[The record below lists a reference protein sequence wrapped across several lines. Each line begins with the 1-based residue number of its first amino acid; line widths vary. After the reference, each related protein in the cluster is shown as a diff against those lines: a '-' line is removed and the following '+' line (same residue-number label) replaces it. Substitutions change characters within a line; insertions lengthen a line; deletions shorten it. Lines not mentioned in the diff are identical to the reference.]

1 MKKIQQ
7 ALLSSALVLGSYQAL
22 ALPFSGT
29 DARSLAMGGTG
40 VAAGSV
46 VNASTFNPA
55 LLAAYREDEDFNLS
69 LSFGFIA
76 RDEQDMIGTLDD
88 FQNGPDLVAN
98 FSNSTTAYQTAV
110 TAAVD
115 DPANV
120 LLIANDDFAAFQAI
134 PSVSSAA
141 ATLNSDAATLETA
154 LNGFANK
161 PIDLGATVGFN
172 MTIPSD
178 SLGIS
183 LFVNSRII
191 GSGYVADIDQD
202 TTIITDVANTITTPT
217 SITDLQGISDPFANT
232 SLQTKLVMT
241 GGAVTEVGLAL
252 ATKIAGIAIG
262 VTPKQLRIDTIEF
275 SQGVDVADTD
285 TALDDTGETFT
296 DVNFDVGLAMDLG
309 VFKLGAVVKNM
320 IAQEYTMVN
329 SINPGSHVL
338 IEPQLRAGI
347 AFDAGWATL
356 TMDQD
361 MSVNKGLVNTD
372 DAVLNA
378 LQESQYT
385 SLGLEMDLALI
396 QLRAGV
402 RTDATGNSADV
413 VTAGIGFHFLFTLD
427 VAVAASEN
435 SAEGIVQLGM
445 RW

>member
-76 RDEQDMIGTLDD
+76 RDEQGMIDTLDS
-88 FQNGPDLVAN
+88 FQNGPDLVGN
-98 FSNSTTAYQTAV
+98 FSNSTSAYQTAV
-110 TAAVD
+110 TAAVN
-115 DPANV
+115 DPAN
-120 LLIANDDFAAFQAI
+120 LQLIIDDDFTAFQAL
-134 PSVSSAA
+134 PSVSGA
-141 ATLNSDAATLETA
+141 ATTLNNDAVALQTA
-154 LNGFANK
+154 LNDFADK

-172 MTIPSD
+172 MTIPSE

-191 GSGYVADIDQD
+191 GSGYVTDIDQD
-202 TTIITDVANTITTPT
+202 TTIITDVATTITSPT
-217 SITDLQGISDPFANT
+217 SISDLQAISDPFAGT
-232 SLQTKLVMT
+232 SLQSSLVMT
-241 GGAVTEVGLAL
+241 GGAVTEVGLAM

-275 SQGVDVADTD
+275 IQGIDVADTD
-285 TALDDTGETFT
+285 TALDNTGESFS
-296 DVNFDVGLAMDLG
+296 DANFDVGLAMDLG

-320 IAQEYTMVN
+320 IPQEYAMVN
-329 SINPGSHVL
+329 SVIPGSRVVV
-338 IEPQLRAGI
+338 EPQLRAGI

-372 DAVLNA
+372 DPVLNS

-385 SLGLEMDLALI
+385 SVGLEMDLALI
-396 QLRAGV
+396 QLRAGL

-413 VTAGIGFHFLFTLD
+413 ITAGIGFHFLFTLD
-427 VAVAASEN
+427 LAVAASEN